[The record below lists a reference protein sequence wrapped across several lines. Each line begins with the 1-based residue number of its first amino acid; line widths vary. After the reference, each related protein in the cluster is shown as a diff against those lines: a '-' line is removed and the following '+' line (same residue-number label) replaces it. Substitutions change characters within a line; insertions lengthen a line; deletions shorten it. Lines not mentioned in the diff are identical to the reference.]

1 MNILK
6 RIGEPTPKKNRIIGQ
21 ITTALAT
28 ASLIVA
34 ESGVIDNRP
43 LLKLTLQVL
52 SAKLGAV
59 SVYQAQKTIKDGPT
73 NN

>member
-1 MNILK
+1 MKLFD
-6 RIGEPTPKKNRIIGQ
+6 RIGAKTPRKNRIIGQ

-43 LLKLTLQVL
+43 LIKLGLQVL
-52 SAKLGAV
+52 SAKLGVV
-59 SVYQAQKTIKDGPT
+59 SLYHAQKVEDGSDK
-73 NN
+73 